1 MRSMSAIFVALVGG
15 TLGIAGVPTASQ
27 AASFTFV
34 QDSDHCTGGCGITT
48 NNFIT
53 VSDTATAGVVDIT
66 AQLAT
71 GWHFISSGTGG
82 GIESTLAFSSD
93 FANLVLGVLTA
104 GFGVHSPSPTT
115 SIQMDG
121 LVFPTS
127 AYGVDWLGGNG
138 AGNSD
143 GSLLHFTATLAGLT
157 ATTFVNALNFATQ
170 GSGTST
176 SLWAAD
182 VLSANGLTGVID
194 FGAGT
199 VSQVPLPPAIL
210 LFGTALVGMGLLR
223 RRRKNGSAQ
232 AA

>member
-15 TLGIAGVPTASQ
+15 ALGIAGVPTASQ

-66 AQLAT
+66 AQLGT
-71 GWHFISSGTGG
+71 NWHFMTSGAGDA
-82 GIESTLAFSSD
+82 TLAFSSS
-93 FANLVLGVLTA
+93 FSNLVLAVLTA
-104 GFGVHSPSPTT
+104 GFGVHAPSPDT
-115 SIQMDG
+115 SLKMDG
-121 LVFPTS
+121 LTFPTS

-138 AGNSD
+138 GSNADGN
-143 GSLLHFTATLAGLT
+143 LLDFTVSRLGLT
-157 ATTFVNALNFATQ
+157 ATAFVNALLTAT
-170 GSGTST
+170 SGANATT

-182 VLSANGLTGVID
+182 VLSPNGRTGIID
-194 FGAGT
+194 FGPGT
-199 VSQVPLPPAIL
+199 VNQVPLPPAIL

-223 RRRKNGSAQ
+223 RRRKNGSAE

>member
-1 MRSMSAIFVALVGG
+1 
-15 TLGIAGVPTASQ
+15 
-27 AASFTFV
+27 
-34 QDSDHCTGGCGITT
+34 
-48 NNFIT
+48 
-53 VSDTATAGVVDIT
+53 VDC
-66 AQLAT
+66 
-71 GWHFISSGTGG
+71 
-82 GIESTLAFSSD
+82 
-93 FANLVLGVLTA
+93 
-104 GFGVHSPSPTT
+104 
-115 SIQMDG
+115 
-121 LVFPTS
+121 
-127 AYGVDWLGGNG
+127 LGGNG

-199 VSQVPLPPAIL
+199 ISQVPLPPAIL

>member
-1 MRSMSAIFVALVGG
+1 MRSMSAIFVALVGAG
-15 TLGIAGVPTASQ
+15 ALGIAGIPTASQ

-48 NNFIT
+48 GNFIT
-53 VSDTATAGVVDIT
+53 VSDTAVAGTVDIT

-71 GWHFISSGTGG
+71 GWKFISTGTGG
-82 GIESTLAFSSD
+82 GIETTLAFSSD
-93 FANLVLGVLTA
+93 FANLVLAVLTT
-104 GFGVHSPSPTT
+104 GFGVHAPAT
-115 SIQMDG
+115 SLQMDG
-121 LVFPTS
+121 LVFGTTP
-127 AYGVDWLGGNG
+127 YGVNWLGGNG
-138 AGNSD
+138 TGNGD
-143 GSLLHFTATLAGLT
+143 GTFLEFTATFAGLT
-157 ATTFVNALNFATQ
+157 ATSFVNALNFATA

-182 VLSANGLTGVID
+182 VFSGITGLTGVID